1 MNKKG
6 RWITSFPVL
15 LMIPATWWATR
26 VTDWIP
32 EIFGTYTVNRFLF
45 NLLAT
50 ALLLAVFYLLTGRKS
65 TRQKIISVTAT
76 FLVAGICVL
85 LLELPAIILGFDYQK
100 VFHTLGPD
108 NALHLS
114 EGVNK
119 ADPVL
124 IHIHWPNSAFSGE
137 VVGNLAQLGIPDPAR
152 YPVDVRYDDNGF
164 RNDRG
169 YEQADIAVIGDSFVE
184 AAIVPFDQ
192 TLVELIENQTGV
204 PTVNLGQIAYGLK
217 QELEVLKRFALP
229 LSPKVVVWALF
240 GGNDLRDIAGYEDML
255 EHFGEPREP
264 PSLGERSFFRNFLI
278 AVSGTLTSHFRRQPS
293 DKALNHSGLF
303 QRADGVRERIYFGQ
317 TNRPVTAR
325 QWEVTVETLAEA
337 NRLSK
342 QAGARFI
349 VVYIPRKFRVYR
361 EHLELQNDTYI
372 AGWEVNDLPD
382 RMDRWCRENDIDYI
396 DTTPVLKQSVAQ
408 GVSPYYIDDVHW
420 NALGHRLAG
429 MEILDYLKRNRIHP
443 FMASD

>member
-6 RWITSFPVL
+6 RWITALPIL

-26 VTDWIP
+26 VTDWVP
-32 EIFGTYTVNRFLF
+32 EIFGIYTVNRFLF

-50 ALLLAVFYLLTGRKS
+50 ALLLAAFYLLTSRKN
-65 TRQKIISVTAT
+65 TRQKILSVMAT

-100 VFHTLGPD
+100 VFKTLGPD

-152 YPVDVRYDDNGF
+152 YHVDVRYDHKGF
-164 RNDRG
+164 RNDRD

-192 TLVELIENQTGV
+192 TFVEHIEKQTGV

-240 GGNDLRDIAGYEDML
+240 GGNDLRDIDGYESMV

-264 PSLGERSFFRNFLI
+264 APLGKRTFFRNFLV
-278 AVSGTLTSHFRRQPS
+278 AVSGTLTNRFRRQPS
-293 DKALNHSGLF
+293 ENALNHSGLF
-303 QRADGVRERIYFGQ
+303 QRADGVSERVYFGQ
-317 TNRPVTAR
+317 TNKPVTASE
-325 QWEVTVETLAEA
+325 WDVTVETLTEA

-361 EHLELQNDTYI
+361 EYLELQVDTEI
-372 AGWEVNDLPD
+372 AGWRVNDLPD
-382 RMDRWCRENDIDYI
+382 RMDKWCKENDIAYI
-396 DTTPVLKQSVAQ
+396 DTTPILKESAAE
-408 GVSPYYIDDVHW
+408 GISPYFIDDVHW
-420 NALGHRLAG
+420 NTLGHRLAG
-429 MEILDYLKRNRIHP
+429 AGIVGYLKRNRIHP
-443 FMASD
+443 FEVTD